1 MNKEI
6 YLSLKE
12 DINSDIFAEMAT
24 EALIC
29 EVKLSPKAGLVT
41 AKSNGSHRDMN
52 FETFQISA
60 MTLKSYFKECVEHY
74 KKYDLEDKKFF
85 LELRELG
92 KNAEKE
98 MLKATK
104 GINTHKGT
112 IFSMG
117 ILLAVLFA
125 LLNKNKE
132 ISLSD
137 LSEQIKLTCLP
148 LQNELGTK
156 IDNTSGE
163 KIFQKYGIQGARG
176 LALSGYEIVL
186 EDGIKKLLFFLDKLS
201 IESSL
206 ILILFYYMANID
218 DTNIINRSNI
228 DVLKSI
234 KVESKILFEKNLK
247 ILDENLISSD
257 MAKLN
262 EDFIKKN
269 ISPGG
274 SADLLILTIFMY
286 FFIKNLY
293 RI

>member
-6 YLSLKE
+6 YLSLEE

-24 EALIC
+24 EALIY

-52 FETFQISA
+52 FKTFQISA
-60 MTLKSYFKECVEHY
+60 MTLKSYFKECIEHY
-74 KKYDLEDKKFF
+74 KKHDLEDKKFF

-125 LLNKNKE
+125 LFNKNKE

-148 LQNELGTK
+148 LQNELGAN

-186 EDGIKKLLFFLDKLS
+186 KDGIKKLLFFLEKLS

-206 ILILFYYMANID
+206 ILILFYYMANTD
-218 DTNIINRSNI
+218 DTNVINRSNI
-228 DVLKSI
+228 EVLKSI
-234 KVESKILFEKNLK
+234 KVESKILFEKNLE
-247 ILDENLISSD
+247 ILDENLILSD
-257 MAKLN
+257 MTKLN

-269 ISPGG
+269 VSPGG

-286 FFIKNLY
+286 FFIKNSY